1 MARGRP
7 PPKPISRFFAPI
19 QRVFQ
24 KPKKNASGNLQN
36 EINNKNNEINNL
48 NNRIR
53 ETTANLNKY
62 VALYG
67 TTNSDL
73 IAVRDSL
80 QSKSNELTAEI
91 EKYNGLYT
99 KHVILDSSYGI
110 AINKTIP
117 ILQQTLTTSDIQVG
131 ALNQQVNVINDNL
144 AATEWKSKMKTKEIY
159 DGVMAQNTKL
169 YTEYEQRK
177 VSFSSDDQ
185 KVYYQRQQVDS
196 LKVKNGYLMIF
207 YFLLWFGLLYVL
219 FGMANETS
227 QPVKI
232 AIAIVFLL
240 YPFLISFVE
249 IKLYVLLRYLWSMIN
264 GNVYMK
270 NY

>member
-7 PPKPISRFFAPI
+7 PPKPISRFFAPL
-19 QRVFQ
+19 QRGSQRPGQ
-24 KPKKNASGNLQN
+24 KNTNNLQN
-36 EINNKNNEINNL
+36 EINTL
-48 NNRIR
+48 NDRIR

-67 TTNSDL
+67 TTNNDL

-80 QSKSNELTAEI
+80 QTKSNELTAEI

-110 AINKTIP
+110 AINQTIP
-117 ILQQTLTTSDIQVG
+117 ILKQTLTTSDIQVG

-144 AATEWKSKMKTKEIY
+144 AATEWKSKMKTKELY
-159 DGVMAQNTKL
+159 DNVIGQNNKL
-169 YTEYEQRK
+169 YREYEERK

-185 KVYYQRQQVDS
+185 KVYYQGQQVDS
-196 LKVKNGYLMIF
+196 LKVKNGYFMIF
-207 YFLLWFGLLYVL
+207 YFLLWFALIYVL

-227 QPVKI
+227 QPVKT
-232 AIAIVFLL
+232 AILIVFLL

-249 IKLYVLLRYLWSMIN
+249 IKLFELLRYLWSMLN

-270 NY
+270 DY

>member
-7 PPKPISRFFAPI
+7 RPKPISRFFAAIRRPF
-19 QRVFQ
+19 QRQ
-24 KPKKNASGNLQN
+24 AQNNTNNLQN
-36 EINNKNNEINNL
+36 DINNL

-67 TTNSDL
+67 AANTDL

-80 QSKSNELTAEI
+80 QAKSNELTAEI

-99 KHVILDSSYGI
+99 KHIILDSSYGI
-110 AINKTIP
+110 AINQTIP
-117 ILQQTLTTSDIQVG
+117 ILKQTLTTSDIQVG

-144 AATEWKSKMKTKEIY
+144 AATEWKSKMKSKEIY

-185 KVYYQRQQVDS
+185 KVYYQRQHVDS

-227 QPVKI
+227 QPIKYG
-232 AIAIVFLL
+232 IAIVFLL

-249 IKLYVLLRYLWSMIN
+249 IKIYVLLRYLWSMLN
-264 GNVYMK
+264 GNVYTD
-270 NY
+270 